1 MPIISLSYYS
11 TLQISENGLSISAIS
26 CMRKYIYTEY
36 VNYKNNE
43 PIRSIVTIIPS
54 KHIFKGIVLDDFGI
68 AEGDCKSILFMV
80 WSTLVMSL
88 IFVVSTSEDKSS
100 EKRLL

>member
-26 CMRKYIYTEY
+26 CMRKYTYTQY

-43 PIRSIVTIIPS
+43 PIRSIVNPLFPGSIY
-54 KHIFKGIVLDDFGI
+54 FKVIVLDGFGI
-68 AEGDCKSILFMV
+68 ARGL
-80 WSTLVMSL
+80 
-88 IFVVSTSEDKSS
+88 
-100 EKRLL
+100 

>member
-43 PIRSIVTIIPS
+43 PIRSIVNPLFPGS
-54 KHIFKGIVLDDFGI
+54 IFLKVLY
-68 AEGDCKSILFMV
+68 
-80 WSTLVMSL
+80 
-88 IFVVSTSEDKSS
+88 
-100 EKRLL
+100 